1 LTSEEL
7 QVEMDKLPN
16 QSPDFLIGWL
26 MSQVVWLINEIE
38 RKNYEEDT

>member
-1 LTSEEL
+1 MTSEEL

-16 QSPDFLIGWL
+16 QSPDFLIDWL

-38 RKNYEEDT
+38 RNNYEEDT